1 MTDKKRAHFPD
12 LDSFEPKE
20 QIELK
25 DILDYKAIQSLMD
38 DFYSL
43 THFGIGIIDLKGNV
57 LVGTGWQDICTN
69 FHRANLL
76 TVKNCI
82 ESDLYFSQNIKRG
95 EYVEYQCKN
104 NLRDI
109 VTPIFVSNQHVGNLF
124 LGQFMY
130 EDEIPE
136 HKVFEEQAEIYHFDK
151 NEYLSALSRVPRW
164 NREKVKTVMSF
175 YSKLAQIISNL
186 LTSNLALKQT
196 IEEKKTVIDQLKEAS
211 DRYRLI
217 SDNTGDVIWILDLY
231 KGKFTYVSPSVKK
244 LRGYTPEEV
253 MQMDFSESVTTESLA
268 VIKDKLP
275 IRISEFENGNESA
288 RILTTEIDQKCK
300 DGSIVPTEIVTT
312 LITDESGKVVEIL
325 GVTRNISE
333 RKKADELRDKLI
345 NELNRSNKE
354 LEQFAYVASH
364 DLQEPLRMI
373 STYTKHLEIELKN
386 ALDDHTVKYMDIII
400 EAAKRMHYLIHD
412 LLSLSRISNAKDP
425 FVVTDLNKIIEDIQH
440 DQYFIIAE
448 SKTEFQVG
456 ALPLLKVDPFQIK
469 LLFQN
474 LISNAIKFKGIN
486 TPVICIDAQH
496 YDNTWTF
503 KFKDNGIGIDPE
515 YFDKI
520 FIIFQ
525 RLHERGQYPGTGIGL
540 SICKKIVENHGGQI
554 WLESEIGKGT
564 SFYFTIPDIQ

>member
-1 MTDKKRAHFPD
+1 MTDKQSTHVPD
-12 LDSFEPKE
+12 LGSFEPKE

-25 DILDYKAIQSLMD
+25 DILDFKAIQSLMD

-43 THFGIGIIDLKGNV
+43 THFGIGIIDLRGNV
-57 LVGTGWQDICTN
+57 LVGTGWQDICIK

-82 ESDLYFSQNIKRG
+82 ESDLFFSQNIKRG

-136 HKVFEEQAEIYHFDK
+136 LKVFEEQAEIYHFDK
-151 NEYLSALSRVPRW
+151 KEYISALERVPRW

-196 IEEKKTVIDQLKEAS
+196 IEEKKNVIDQLKVAS
-211 DRYRLI
+211 DRYKLI
-217 SDNTGDVIWILDLY
+217 SDNTGDVIWILDLN

-253 MQMDFSESVTTESLA
+253 SQMDFNESVTTESLA
-268 VIKDKLP
+268 FIKDKLP
-275 IRISEFENGNESA
+275 VRISEFENGNESA
-288 RILTTEIDQKCK
+288 RILTTEVDQKCK
-300 DGSIVPTEIVTT
+300 DGSIVPTEVVTT
-312 LITDESGKVVEIL
+312 LITDDRGKVVEIL
-325 GVTRNISE
+325 GVSRNISE
-333 RKKADELRDKLI
+333 RKKADEIRDKLI
-345 NELNRSNKE
+345 KDLNRSNKE

-373 STYTKHLEIELKN
+373 STYTKHLEIELKE
-386 ALDDHTVKYMDIII
+386 ALNDHTVRYMVIII

-425 FVVTDLNKIIEDIQH
+425 FVITDLNKVIEDIQQ
-440 DQYFIIAE
+440 DQYFTIAE

-456 ALPLLKVDPFQIK
+456 SLPLLKVDPFQIR

-474 LISNAIKFKGIN
+474 LISNAIKFKGTN
-486 TPVICIDAQH
+486 PPVICIDANH

-540 SICKKIVENHGGQI
+540 SICKKIIENHGGRI

-564 SFYFTIPDIQ
+564 TFYFTIPEIH

>member
-1 MTDKKRAHFPD
+1 MTDKKRTHSPD
-12 LDSFEPKE
+12 LESFEPKE

-43 THFGIGIIDLKGNV
+43 THFGIGVIDLKGNI
-57 LVGTGWQDICTN
+57 LVGTGWQDICIN

-95 EYVEYQCKN
+95 EYVEYHCKN

-124 LGQFMY
+124 LGQFLY
-130 EDEIPE
+130 DDEVPE
-136 HKVFEEQAEIYHFDK
+136 LKIFEEQAEIYHFDK

-164 NREKVKTVMSF
+164 DREKVKTVMSF

-196 IEEKKTVIDQLKEAS
+196 IEEKKSVIDQLKVAS
-211 DRYRLI
+211 DRYKLI
-217 SDNTGDVIWILDLY
+217 SDNTGDVIWILDLN
-231 KGKFTYVSPSVKK
+231 KGKFTYVSPSVEK
-244 LRGYTPEEV
+244 LRGYSPEEV

-268 VIKDKLP
+268 FIKDKLP
-275 IRISEFENGNESA
+275 IRISEFENGNGSA
-288 RILTTEIDQKCK
+288 RIVTTEVDQKCK
-300 DGSIVPTEIVTT
+300 DGSIVPTEVVTT
-312 LITDESGKVVEIL
+312 LITDESEKVVEIL

-333 RKKADELRDKLI
+333 RKKADEIRDKLI

-373 STYTKHLEIELKN
+373 STYTKHLEIELKD
-386 ALDDHTVKYMDIII
+386 ALNDRTVKYMEIII

-425 FVVTDLNKIIEDIQH
+425 FVVTDLNKVIEDIQQ
-440 DQYFIIAE
+440 DQYFAIAE
-448 SKTEFQVG
+448 SKTEFHVE

-474 LISNAIKFKGIN
+474 LISNAIKFKGKN
-486 TPVICIDAQH
+486 APVICIDAYH
-496 YDNTWTF
+496 SDNTWTF

-525 RLHERGQYPGTGIGL
+525 RLHERGQYAGTGIGL
-540 SICKKIVENHGGQI
+540 SICKKIIENHGGRI
-554 WLESEIGKGT
+554 WVESEIGKGT
-564 SFYFTIPDIQ
+564 TFYFTIPDIQ